1 MINDKDGHIP
11 SPLIMFTCTVLRHAL
26 LQWQKNKGVHPK
38 ASKSKLKADR
48 PNRSNYFNHTNDG
61 GKNSSCS
68 TATGRNL
75 LTSPGV
81 ADMYTFSMNTWYTL
95 LENYKHRLYNNPLAT
110 VKHQI
115 QQAESPKP
123 AMVISLEAGRVDHAI
138 LLDYLTSEVAPVEVE
153 IGSTD
158 RNIPICN
165 NFMDNELHFG
175 MPGGSGDY
183 DSAGDKS
190 DECHAISTASR

>member
-1 MINDKDGHIP
+1 MINNKDGHIP
-11 SPLIMFTCTVLRHAL
+11 SPLIMFTCTVLHHAL

-38 ASKSKLKADR
+38 AYKSKLKADR
-48 PNRSNYFNHTNDG
+48 PDRSNYFSHTNEG
-61 GKNSSCS
+61 GKDASCS

-81 ADMYTFSMNTWYTL
+81 ADMYTFLMNTWYTL
-95 LENYKHRLYNNPLAT
+95 LENYIQRLYNNPLAT

-115 QQAESPKP
+115 QQAENPKP

-138 LLDYLTSEVAPVEVE
+138 LLDYLSSEVAPVEAE

-158 RNIPICN
+158 CNIPIGN
-165 NFMDNELHFG
+165 NCMNNKLHFG
-175 MPGGSGDY
+175 MPGGSGYY

-190 DECHAISTASR
+190 DECHAIHTASR